1 MMKHKDEQGFITECR
16 LQIEEKLGWGSSELW
31 HNSVF
36 VELSEHIQ
44 EKTHVLLSPTTLKR
58 VWGKVKYDGVP
69 SISTLNTLA
78 QYIGYRNWRDFKN
91 NAAGCPERKKE
102 KKTRARATTVVMSS
116 AFAGIVIISL
126 FSMIK
131 FKKTDPPAIFDFS
144 QVEFSS
150 RPIAEGLPNS
160 VVFDFDL
167 ADIDSDSIYI
177 QQYWDPTK
185 TIKIRAGQRQATG
198 IYYYPGYFRSK
209 LLVEGQLVKQHD
221 LYVTS
226 KDWVGTLDYS
236 PVPKY
241 IPAEAFLHGKLSFSQ
256 AIMDEISSQA
266 SPLGSSYH
274 LVRDF
279 GDISGDN
286 FSLETAVRNVYKDKW
301 AVCQSVRIVIL
312 GTKGALIVPF
322 SIPGCV
328 SDLGIMLNDSYLS
341 GKEHDLSAFGADFSE
356 FRDVAIHLRNR
367 QLSVT
372 LDHQQIFEGN
382 YNESIGRFVGIRFR
396 FLGAGEVAYLRV
408 TRADETTVLDTDF
421 NP

>member
-1 MMKHKDEQGFITECR
+1 MIKYTDEQDFIAACR
-16 LQIEEKLGWGSSELW
+16 LQIEDQLGWGSSAMW

-36 VELSEHIQ
+36 VELSEQIQ

-78 QYIGYRNWRDFKN
+78 QYIEYRNWRDFKN
-91 NAAGCPERKKE
+91 NLSTGPERKKE
-102 KKTRARATTVVMSS
+102 KKSRASATTVVMSS
-116 AFAGIVIISL
+116 AFVGIVLISL

-131 FKKTDPPAIFDFS
+131 FKKSEAPAKLDFS

-150 RPIAEGLPNS
+150 KPIAEGLPNS

-167 ADIDSDSIYI
+167 AGLDSDSIYI

-185 TIKIRAGQRQATG
+185 TIKLKPGQRQATG

-209 LLVEGQLVKQHD
+209 LLVEGQLAKQHD

-226 KDWVGTLDYS
+226 KDWVGTLDYQ

-241 IPAEAFLHGKLSFSQ
+241 IAADVFLDGTLSFSQ
-256 AIMDEISSQA
+256 GILDEIKSQKE
-266 SPLGSSYH
+266 PLGSSYH

-279 GDISGDN
+279 GTVPGDN
-286 FSLETAVRNVYKDKW
+286 FSLETSIKNVYNDKW
-301 AVCQSVRIVIL
+301 AVCQRSGIVIL
-312 GTKGALIVPF
+312 GTKGALIVSF

-328 SDLGIMLNDSYLS
+328 SDLGIMLNDRYLN

-356 FRDVAIHLRNR
+356 FRDVAIHVRNKQLR
-367 QLSVT
+367 VE
-372 LDHQQIFEGN
+372 LDRHQIFKGT
-382 YNESIGRFVGIRFR
+382 YNESIGRFVGIRYR
-396 FLGAGEVAYLRV
+396 FLGAGEVGYLRIAQV
-408 TRADETTVLDTDF
+408 DDTTVLEADF
-421 NP
+421 GP